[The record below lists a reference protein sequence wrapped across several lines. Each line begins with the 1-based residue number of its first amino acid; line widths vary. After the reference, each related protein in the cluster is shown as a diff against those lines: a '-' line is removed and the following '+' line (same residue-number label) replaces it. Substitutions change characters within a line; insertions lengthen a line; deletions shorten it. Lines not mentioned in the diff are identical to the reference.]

1 MFRVR
6 LNANQ
11 LPLVNEAGFLTDEHG
26 TFTHLTRTLEQLHVF
41 IFVTAGT
48 IYVTESDVDY
58 TLQAGDYLF
67 LHANQLHFGKYP
79 FEPHTSWYYLH
90 FYKQEPIND
99 TPLEVER
106 ATFMTPSDYYDKSLC
121 LPKTG
126 HIEKAYL
133 ITDLFDQLLKS
144 KRDGSV
150 KQSIDA
156 YQLLYEI
163 YRQHQKLN
171 NDTQPVIDHVYE
183 VIEATRGK
191 ATGKDFSQA
200 LHLNYSYLSTVFKQ
214 TTGQTIQQ
222 AKNSY
227 LIEQAI
233 KLFRYESLNVTEVSD
248 RLQFANPYYF
258 SRVFKQVTGFS
269 PTQYLKQ
276 QRD

>member
-11 LPLVNEAGFLTDEHG
+11 LPLVNEAGFLTDKQG
-26 TFTHLTRTLEQLHVF
+26 TFTHLTRTLDQLHVF

-48 IYVTESDVDY
+48 IYVTENDSDY

-67 LHANQLHFGKYP
+67 LHANQLHSGKRP

-90 FYKQEPIND
+90 FYKQAPLAD

-106 ATFMTPSDYYDKSLC
+106 AAFMTPLDYYDKYLR

-133 ITDLFDQLLKS
+133 ITALFDQLLKS
-144 KRDGSV
+144 KREGSV

-156 YQLLYEI
+156 YQLLYAI
-163 YRQHQKLN
+163 YQQHQKLN
-171 NDTQPVIDHVYE
+171 NDTQPLIDHVYE

-191 ATGKDFSQA
+191 ATSKDFSEA

-276 QRD
+276 Q